1 MKKKIKI
8 EGMSCGHCIIAV
20 QKSLARLKLEKIGVE
35 IGSAEVEYD
44 ESNLDEKELIKAIE
58 DAGYKVVDSNMK

>member
-8 EGMSCGHCIIAV
+8 KGMSCGHCIIAV
-20 QKSLARLKLEKIGVE
+20 QKSLANLKLEKIDVE

-44 ESNLDEKELIKAIE
+44 ESKLDEKELIKAIE
-58 DAGYKVVDSNMK
+58 DAGYKVIDPNMK

>member
-1 MKKKIKI
+1 
-8 EGMSCGHCIIAV
+8 
-20 QKSLARLKLEKIGVE
+20 
-35 IGSAEVEYD
+35 VEYD